1 MRVSELSERSGV
13 SVATIKYYLREG
25 LLAAGTATAPNQ
37 ADYDERHLDRLLL
50 IRALRDGG
58 NLPVSSVRGVLDA
71 MDRYRSGRPEY
82 LDLAMAAL
90 SPTAKPSPGS
100 DEDLERATAVVD
112 ELLVTV
118 GWDVDVDS
126 PGRGD
131 LVRAVAALRRHL
143 PGAGDTA
150 KVLVPYARAMRK
162 LADTE
167 IPTSYDPSLDP
178 AATLRYSVLGTV
190 LFEPVILALR
200 KLSHVDRIRAVRR
213 GRSSRQTRG
222 QG

>member
-25 LLAAGTATAPNQ
+25 LLAAGAATAHNQ

-58 NLPVSSVRGVLDA
+58 NLPVASVRAVLDA

-90 SPTAKPSPGS
+90 SPTVSAPTDRGEEH
-100 DEDLERATAVVD
+100 DRAQTAVD
-112 ELLVTV
+112 DLLRTV
-118 GWDVDVDS
+118 GWDVDDDS
-126 PGRGD
+126 PGRAD

-143 PGAGDTA
+143 PGAGESA
-150 KVLVPYARAMRK
+150 KVLVPYAKAMRK

-167 IPTSYDPSLDP
+167 IPTSYDPAADP

-200 KLSHVDRIRAVRR
+200 KLSHVDRIRTVRR
-213 GRSSRQTRG
+213 R
-222 QG
+222 